1 MRDRRRHGR
10 RRRAYRDVLAACL
23 VWITLRCGT
32 QTMINISLN
41 NEPKQIAGDTLL
53 SDALIQWGFG
63 EIKIAVAINSEF
75 VPRSTY
81 TSRQLQDGDQI
92 DIVKPVGGG

>member
-1 MRDRRRHGR
+1 
-10 RRRAYRDVLAACL
+10 
-23 VWITLRCGT
+23 
-32 QTMINISLN
+32 MINISLN
-41 NEPKQIAGDTLL
+41 NELKQIETNMPL

-63 EIKIAVAINSEF
+63 ETKIAVAINSEF

-81 TSRQLQDGDQI
+81 SQRVILAGDQI

>member
-1 MRDRRRHGR
+1 
-10 RRRAYRDVLAACL
+10 
-23 VWITLRCGT
+23 
-32 QTMINISLN
+32 MINISLN
-41 NEPKQIAGDTLL
+41 NEPKQIAAQTLL

-63 EIKIAVAINSEF
+63 ETKIAVAINGEF

-81 TSRQLQDGDQI
+81 NERKLQENDQI